1 MATYRLF
8 FVGYTGDG
16 YRHTGVVH
24 CANDERARANAA
36 TLLRS
41 NKSCLSV
48 HVRQDE
54 RVVAWIT
61 RTDLEPDASAGPD
74 GQG

>member
-1 MATYRLF
+1 MATYLLF

-48 HVRQDE
+48 YVRQDD
-54 RVVAWIT
+54 RNVAWIT
-61 RTDLEPDASAGPD
+61 RNDLEQDTAA
-74 GQG
+74 QA